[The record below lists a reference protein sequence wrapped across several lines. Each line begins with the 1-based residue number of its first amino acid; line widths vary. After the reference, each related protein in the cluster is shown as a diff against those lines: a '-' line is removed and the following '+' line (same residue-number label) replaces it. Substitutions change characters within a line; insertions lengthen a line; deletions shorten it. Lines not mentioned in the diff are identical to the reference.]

1 MERWELIKRL
11 LAGAN
16 GCGQS
21 FMVGLIAGTYVRDL
35 ASIDP
40 DIESTR
46 SEVLEFADE
55 LADQLQDVG
64 LIRPAVAR
72 GGNAAIL
79 GAMERTGFGDELYQ
93 ALRGTNVVMLF
104 ESMQADLEAGAIRRI
119 LHQLNS

>member
-21 FMVGLIAGTYVRDL
+21 FMASLIAGNYVREL
-35 ASIDP
+35 ASVDP
-40 DIESTR
+40 DIESTH
-46 SEVLEFADE
+46 SEALEFADE

-72 GGNAAIL
+72 SGNAAIL
-79 GAMERTGFGDELYQ
+79 GAMERTEFGDELYQ
-93 ALRGTNVVMLF
+93 ALRGSNVVMLF

-119 LHQLNS
+119 LHQLDS